1 MKAHSDHP
9 TNLSQRHQMTQRAIP
24 SNDHAAR
31 LQLAD
36 ETVALVQHWLDEST
50 KVPADKAGKQLA
62 SVLKDPQ
69 GLAFTVGFIDGVIR
83 PEDVRVAARN
93 FAHLDRDLP
102 ALAPAIRH
110 STWVDSG
117 VVSGTRSFNSLRTK
131 STTSPATRS
140 KRKASRDG
148 ISSSHNEP
156 SKALRSASVKQWP
169 DILSCFPCPC
179 RRSNSP
185 GVPFD
190 A

>member
-117 VVSGTRSFNSLRTK
+117 SFRARGHSTHSEPNRQLRRQRDRSTRLRETVSRPLTTSLRK
-131 STTSPATRS
+131 PYGRPA
-140 KRKASRDG
+140 
-148 ISSSHNEP
+148 
-156 SKALRSASVKQWP
+156 
-169 DILSCFPCPC
+169 
-179 RRSNSP
+179 
-185 GVPFD
+185 
-190 A
+190 